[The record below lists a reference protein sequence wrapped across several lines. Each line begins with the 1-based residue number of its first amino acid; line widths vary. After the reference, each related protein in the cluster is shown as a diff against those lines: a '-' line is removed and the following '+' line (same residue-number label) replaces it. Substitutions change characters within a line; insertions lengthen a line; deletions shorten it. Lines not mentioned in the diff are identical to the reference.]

1 MVKAI
6 KSMFGGSAGYVG
18 KGGKVKV
25 DTIFFRTGV
34 NMKKK
39 TFSGLESVKIRNLK
53 FRRMKL

>member
-1 MVKAI
+1 MVKSI
-6 KSMFGGSAGYVG
+6 KSMFGGAAGYVG

-39 TFSGLESVKIRNLK
+39 TFSGLESVKLRNLK
-53 FRRMKL
+53 FRMK